1 MSTFNF
7 NGMKPYAMAAGTT
20 YTINL
25 ELWGLN
31 QNVSRDFSLVALS
44 DGGQQVV
51 FTHMQGLVS
60 T

>member
-7 NGMKPYAMAAGTT
+7 NGMKPYAMVAGTT

-44 DGGQQVV
+44 DGGQKVL